1 MFNIKKKSFKK
12 FDFTLLFTTLI
23 LCAYGLIVINSAT
36 LSLGPQ
42 HYLKSQIASIII
54 GLIAILILSM
64 MDYKFLGKLYIPIY
78 IACNLIL
85 VAVLLFGFGE
95 DQWGARSWM
104 RIGPVTFQPAEFVK
118 IGMIICLAKFI
129 DNNKDDINQPL
140 VIIKILAFA
149 FLPILLILRQPDAG
163 TAMVFIFFTAIMLFI
178 AGLDWKYIG
187 YAFGAFLVSLPII
200 WFNLAEFQKN
210 RVFDFL
216 HPERDPMGSG
226 YQAMQGKIAI
236 GSGKFWGRGLYEGVQ
251 TQYNYIPE
259 KQNDFIFSVLAEEL
273 GFVGGFILILL
284 YIIFMHRFIKI
295 ARESRD
301 LFGSLLAIGL
311 VSMSIFHIWENIG
324 MNIGIMPITG
334 IPLPFISH
342 GGTFLLI
349 NLIGVGIAL
358 SIGMENEGLKF

>member
-1 MFNIKKKSFKK
+1 M
-12 FDFTLLFTTLI
+12 
-23 LCAYGLIVINSAT
+23 
-36 LSLGPQ
+36 
-42 HYLKSQIASIII
+42 
-54 GLIAILILSM
+54 
-64 MDYKFLGKLYIPIY
+64 
-78 IACNLIL
+78 
-85 VAVLLFGFGE
+85 
-95 DQWGARSWM
+95 
-104 RIGPVTFQPAEFVK
+104 
-118 IGMIICLAKFI
+118 
-129 DNNKDDINQPL
+129 PL
-140 VIIKILAFA
+140 EPF
-149 FLPILLILRQPDAG
+149 
-163 TAMVFIFFTAIMLFI
+163 
-178 AGLDWKYIG
+178 
-187 YAFGAFLVSLPII
+187 I
-200 WFNLAEFQKN
+200 WFNLADFQKN

-273 GFVGGFILILL
+273 GFIGGFFLIIL
-284 YIIFMHRFIKI
+284 YVIFMYRFIKI

-301 LFGSLLAIGL
+301 LFGSLLSIGL

-358 SIGMENEGLKF
+358 SIAMENDGLKF